1 MCCQQSTTRVT
12 LTPRQLKKAQWG
24 PVPASWD
31 HMLHFEAG
39 RALTEQRFALLKSPH
54 IAHIVNVFRAQT

>member
-1 MCCQQSTTRVT
+1 
-12 LTPRQLKKAQWG
+12 
-24 PVPASWD
+24 
-31 HMLHFEAG
+31 MLHFEAG